1 MRAHF
6 RNEVIRM
13 SRKLRNIAIIA
24 HVDHGKTTLVDELLK
39 QSGTLDART
48 DIETCIMD
56 SNDLEKE
63 RGITITAKNTA
74 IEYGDTHIN
83 IIDTPGHADFGGEV
97 ERVLNMVD
105 GVLLLVDAREG
116 PMPQT
121 KFVTS
126 KALSLGLKP
135 IVVVN
140 KIDREG
146 SDPDS
151 VVDLTFDLFA
161 SLGATDEQLD
171 FPVVYASAKNG
182 YGMLDLSEE
191 SDNLICLF
199 DTILEYVPA
208 PEGDADA
215 PLQMLAT
222 TLDWDDYI
230 GRIVIG
236 RMANGRIKTGQDI
249 TVIHADASTENFKVS
264 KLLGFHGLNRIEIQ
278 QAEAGDIV
286 AIAGIEHINIGET
299 IAEKDNPIALPVIH
313 VDEPTLTMELHVNN
327 SPLAGTEGKFITTR
341 QIRDRLMKEV
351 RTNVAMRIEETD
363 KADVYKVSGRGE
375 LHIGILL
382 ETMRREGFEMAVSRP
397 HVIVREIDG
406 VKQEPY
412 ESVTVDVEAEYQG
425 SVIEKLGK
433 RGAEMTH
440 MQTNEDGSTRI
451 EFMSPTRGL
460 IGYTSEFLT
469 DTRGTGIMHHV
480 FHEYGPFIGNLPS
493 GRINGVLISMENG
506 ESVAF
511 ALWKLQERGKMFIGA
526 NAKVYEGMIIGI
538 NNRDADMT
546 VNPIKE
552 KKLTN
557 VRSSGKDDAID
568 LVTPLNLSL
577 ERAIEFISDDE
588 LVEITPT
595 SIRLRKRFLKEH
607 ERKRATPKTKK

>member
-1 MRAHF
+1 
-6 RNEVIRM
+6 M

-39 QSGTLDART
+39 QSGTFDARD
-48 DIETCIMD
+48 DIETCVMD

-74 IEYGDTHIN
+74 IRYGDTHIN

-146 SDPDS
+146 SDPDA
-151 VVDLTFDLFA
+151 VVDQTFDLFA

-182 YGMLDLSEE
+182 YGMLDLNDE

-199 DTILEYVPA
+199 DTILEYVNE
-208 PEGDADA
+208 PEGDPEA

-236 RMANGRIKTGQDI
+236 RIANGTVKTGQDV
-249 TVIHADASTENFKVS
+249 TVIHADSSKDNFKVS
-264 KLLGFHGLNRIEIQ
+264 KLLGFHGLNRIEVD
-278 QAEAGDIV
+278 QAQAGDII

-299 IAEKDNPIALPVIH
+299 IAAKDNPVALPVIH

-341 QIRDRLMKEV
+341 QIRDRLMREI
-351 RTNVAMRIEETD
+351 RTNVAMRVEETD
-363 KADVYKVSGRGE
+363 QADVYKVSGRGE

-412 ESVTVDVEAEYQG
+412 EHVTVDVESEYQG
-425 SVIEKLGK
+425 AVIEKLGK
-433 RGAEMTH
+433 RGAEMTS
-440 MQTNEDGSTRI
+440 METNADGCTRI
-451 EFMSPTRGL
+451 EFMCPTRGL

-480 FHEYGPFIGNLPS
+480 FHDYGPFIGALP
-493 GRINGVLISMENG
+493 GRVNGVLISMENG

-511 ALWKLQERGKMFIGA
+511 ALWKLQERGKMFIGSGE
-526 NAKVYEGMIIGI
+526 KLYEGMIIGI
-538 NNRDADMT
+538 NSRDSDMT
-546 VNPIKE
+546 VNPVRE

-557 VRSSGKDDAID
+557 VRASGKDDSID
-568 LVTPLNLSL
+568 LVPPLKLSL
-577 ERAIEFISDDE
+577 ERAIEFIADDE
-588 LVEITPT
+588 LVEITPK

-607 ERKRATPKTKK
+607 ERKRATPKSK

>member
-1 MRAHF
+1 
-6 RNEVIRM
+6 M

-39 QSGTLDART
+39 QSGTMDSLRT
-48 DIETCIMD
+48 DMETCVMD

-74 IEYGDTHIN
+74 IRYGDTHIN

-126 KALSLGLKP
+126 KALALGLKP
-135 IVVVN
+135 IVVIN

-146 SDPDS
+146 SDPDA

-161 SLGATDEQLD
+161 SLGATDEQLE

-182 YGMLDLSEE
+182 YGMLDLNEE
-191 SDNLICLF
+191 SDNLTCLL
-199 DTILEYVPA
+199 DTIVEHVQA
-208 PEGDADA
+208 PEGDPEA

-222 TLDWDDYI
+222 TLDWDEYI

-236 RMANGRIKTGQDI
+236 RVANGRIKTGETI
-249 TVIHADASTENFKVS
+249 TVVHADSSKEDFKVT
-264 KLLGFHGLNRIEIQ
+264 KLLGFLGLNRIEIQ
-278 QAEAGDIV
+278 EAQAGDII
-286 AIAGIEHINIGET
+286 AIAGIEHTNIGET
-299 IAEKDNPIALPVIH
+299 IASKESPIALPVIH
-313 VDEPTLTMELHVNN
+313 VDEPTLTMELHVNK
-327 SPLAGTEGKFITTR
+327 SPLAGTEGKLITTR
-341 QIRDRLMKEV
+341 QIRDRLMKEI
-351 RTNVAMRIEETD
+351 RTNVAMRVEDTD
-363 KADVYKVSGRGE
+363 SADIYKVSGRGE

-397 HVIVREIDG
+397 TVIIRTIDG

-412 ESVTVDVEAEYQG
+412 EHVTVDVESEYQG

-433 RGAEMTH
+433 RGAEMTS
-440 MQTNEDGSTRI
+440 METNTDGSTRI
-451 EFMSPTRGL
+451 EFMSPTRSL

-480 FHEYGPFIGNLPS
+480 FHDYGPYVGPLP
-493 GRINGVLISMENG
+493 GRTNGVLISMENG
-506 ESVAF
+506 DSVAF
-511 ALWKLQERGKMFIGA
+511 ALWKLQERGKLFIGA
-526 NAKVYEGMIIGI
+526 GQKLYEGMIIGI
-538 NNRDADMT
+538 NSRDSDMT

-557 VRSSGKDDAID
+557 VRASGKDESID
-568 LVTPLNLSL
+568 LVPPLNLSL
-577 ERAIEFISDDE
+577 ERAIEFIADDE
-588 LVEITPT
+588 LVEITPK
-595 SIRLRKRFLKEH
+595 SIRMRKRFLKEH
-607 ERKRATPKTKK
+607 ERKRAAPRAS

>member
-1 MRAHF
+1 
-6 RNEVIRM
+6 M

-39 QSGTLDART
+39 QSGTMDSLRADM
-48 DIETCIMD
+48 ETCVMD

-74 IEYGDTHIN
+74 IRYGDTHIN

-105 GVLLLVDAREG
+105 GVVLLVDAREG

-126 KALSLGLKP
+126 KALALGLKP
-135 IVVVN
+135 IVVIN

-146 SDPDS
+146 SDPDA

-161 SLGATDEQLD
+161 SLGATDEQLE

-182 YGMLDLSEE
+182 YGMLDLNEE
-191 SDNLICLF
+191 SDNLTCLF
-199 DTILEYVPA
+199 DTIIEHVQE
-208 PEGDADA
+208 PEGDPDA

-222 TLDWDDYI
+222 TLDWDEYI

-236 RMANGRIKTGQDI
+236 RVANGRIKTGETI
-249 TVIHADASTENFKVS
+249 TVVHADSSKENFKVS
-264 KLLGFHGLNRIEIQ
+264 KLLGFLGLNRIEIQ
-278 QAEAGDIV
+278 EAQAGDII
-286 AIAGIEHINIGET
+286 AIAGVEHINIGET
-299 IAEKDNPIALPVIH
+299 IACKENPIALPVIH
-313 VDEPTLTMELHVNN
+313 VDEPTLSMELHVNK
-327 SPLAGTEGKFITTR
+327 SPLAGTEGKLITTR
-341 QIRDRLMKEV
+341 QIRDRLMREI
-351 RTNVAMRIEETD
+351 RTNVAMRVEDTD
-363 KADVYKVSGRGE
+363 SADIYKVSGRGE

-397 HVIVREIDG
+397 TVIIRTIDG

-412 ESVTVDVEAEYQG
+412 EHVTVDVESEYQG

-433 RGAEMTH
+433 RGAEMTS
-440 MQTNEDGSTRI
+440 MATNADGCTRI
-451 EFMSPTRGL
+451 EFMSPTRSL

-480 FHEYGPFIGNLPS
+480 FHAYGPHIGALP
-493 GRINGVLISMENG
+493 GRTNGVLISMENG

-511 ALWKLQERGKMFIGA
+511 ALWKLQERGKMFIGSGE
-526 NAKVYEGMIIGI
+526 KLYEGMIIGI
-538 NNRDADMT
+538 NSRDSDMT

-557 VRSSGKDDAID
+557 VRASGKDESID
-568 LVTPLNLSL
+568 LIPPLKLSL
-577 ERAIEFISDDE
+577 ERAIEFIADDE
-588 LVEITPT
+588 LVEITPK
-595 SIRLRKRFLKEH
+595 SIRLRKRFLKEN
-607 ERKRATPKTKK
+607 ERKRTSPKAS